1 MDIKTFFKSPA
12 GIIVLTFL
20 TLGLS
25 GVYYFIKTA
34 QEIKQFDEENKLV
47 DPKLALLLSVPTFGI
62 YIVYYVYKLGRV
74 LEQKLKQR
82 NLANQLV
89 FVLAFIFTTAMLRDF
104 YILVPN
110 YVAVAIWVL
119 IVVNYATIIFRR
131 AMNGK
136 LITSLN
142 DLKSEETVKKLLMIF
157 VLIVAIITF
166 IIMFK

>member
-34 QEIKQFDEENKLV
+34 QEIKQFDEENKLM

-74 LEQKLKQR
+74 LEQKLNQR

-89 FVLAFIFTTAMLRDF
+89 FVLSFIFSTVMFRNL
-104 YILVPN
+104 YVLIPN

-119 IVVNYATIIFRR
+119 IVVNYATINFRS

-136 LITSLN
+136 LIVAFN
-142 DLKSEETVKKLLMIF
+142 DLEWIETAKKLLIIF
-157 VLIVAIITF
+157 VLIEAIKTF